1 MPTRVTISQSD
12 LPGTD
17 VEQSV
22 FMDAKGDYQIVTGQ
36 ATTESKLIEMAE
48 GSKGL
53 LLQYAEVSERVL
65 ASLPELKVISRYG
78 IGVDTI
84 DIDAATKYDVAVT
97 NVPSYC
103 EEEVATHAL
112 ALLLSVVRNTS
123 GYDKQIKS
131 GLWDWKAGKPL
142 LPMRNKTLGFM
153 AFGKI
158 PRTLIQITAGFD
170 LEYIA
175 YDPYLNPADVQD
187 VPVEIVSWDELL
199 TDSDYISIHAPLVNA
214 TRGKFNRAAFSKMQD
229 NVILINTARGEIVD
243 EDALD
248 WALSKGEIFGAG
260 IDVIEGEP
268 RANSPLFNHENIV
281 ISPHVAWYS
290 ERSINELRRKAAEN
304 IVLYLQDQTAHGII
318 NPEVIEPSFGH
329 Q

>member
-1 MPTRVTISQSD
+1 
-12 LPGTD
+12 
-17 VEQSV
+17 
-22 FMDAKGDYQIVTGQ
+22 
-36 ATTESKLIEMAE
+36 
-48 GSKGL
+48 
-53 LLQYAEVSERVL
+53 
-65 ASLPELKVISRYG
+65 
-78 IGVDTI
+78 
-84 DIDAATKYDVAVT
+84 
-97 NVPSYC
+97 
-103 EEEVATHAL
+103 
-112 ALLLSVVRNTS
+112 VVRNTS
-123 GYDKQIKS
+123 GYDKQTKS

-268 RANSPLFNHENIV
+268 RANSPCSTMRTLSYHRM
-281 ISPHVAWYS
+281 W
-290 ERSINELRRKAAEN
+290 L
-304 IVLYLQDQTAHGII
+304 GIQK
-318 NPEVIEPSFGH
+318 G